1 MKLNLTKDE
10 YRLLLDLV
18 YLGDW
23 MITAHQVGEDAPLVK
38 KYEPLVQK
46 ILSYASEAGLDDLVE
61 KSKDDGR
68 FHPTRKLEEEEG
80 NLEVIFAYD
89 EDSFWHEL
97 IDRLSERDVLAH
109 TSDGKMPKFEEYYK
123 VAGPLEEMYANEFEA
138 RGLERLRLMPNA

>member
-46 ILSYASEAGLDDLVE
+46 IFSHVGEAGFDDLVE

-80 NLEVIFAYD
+80 NLEVIFSYD

-97 IDRLSERDVLAH
+97 IDRLSERDVLAQ
-109 TSDGKMPKFEEYYK
+109 TSDGRMPKFEDYYK
-123 VAGPLEEMYANEFEA
+123 IAGPLEEMYANEFEA
-138 RGLERLRLMPNA
+138 RGLERLKLMPNA